1 MRVRLVL
8 LLVLPLLLAGAPAQA
23 GTGAGPAPPGGRAAM
38 LGYARDTWRSMV
50 ALTDAGTGL
59 PADNMTGPVTA
70 PVRSGYTSPT
80 NIGGYLWSTVV
91 ARDTGVI
98 GRAEAYRRLR
108 QTLTTLGRMER
119 HRDSGMFYNWYDEA
133 TAAKLTTWPV
143 DGSPLTPFLSS
154 VDNGWLATALMIVA
168 SAEPRLRRPA
178 DALLG
183 PMDFGFFYNP
193 APARPGVDA
202 GL

>member
-98 GRAEAYRRLR
+98 GRAESYRRLPG
-108 QTLTTLGRMER
+108 TPTTLGRMGG
-119 HRDSGMFYNWYDEA
+119 HRGSGMFYHWDDAA
-133 TAAKLTTWPV
+133 TAAKRTSWAGEGGP
-143 DGSPLTPFLSS
+143 PAP
-154 VDNGWLATALMIVA
+154 
-168 SAEPRLRRPA
+168 RPA
-178 DALLG
+178 RGGD
-183 PMDFGFFYNP
+183 
-193 APARPGVDA
+193 
-202 GL
+202 